1 MFFVFTL
8 VVAVFSMV
16 DNPSIDEIFKSLD
29 VNSAWMY
36 HLVQI
41 WKFYG
46 VDKLRMECILV
57 TFGQST
63 QKTIGILIKV
73 FCIFSPNKVVLAV
86 ILN

>member
-16 DNPSIDEIFKSLD
+16 DNSSIDEIYKSLD

-57 TFGQST
+57 LNLWSINPKNNRDLNQG
-63 QKTIGILIKV
+63 
-73 FCIFSPNKVVLAV
+73 VLH
-86 ILN
+86 L

>member
-1 MFFVFTL
+1 MMFFVFTL

-16 DNPSIDEIFKSLD
+16 DNPSIDEIYKSLD
-29 VNSAWMY
+29 VNSAWMH

-57 TFGQST
+57 LNLWSINPKNNRDLNQG
-63 QKTIGILIKV
+63 
-73 FCIFSPNKVVLAV
+73 VLH
-86 ILN
+86 L